1 MFDFDSFYNNI
12 EIMMNQRADIP
23 VMTTPIVKPDAL
35 PVKQPVWSYADV
47 LNNIDIGVLVLDH
60 QLKSVAFR
68 NPALHDI
75 LGDRSAPF
83 GYASLLK
90 FFPSADVT
98 DYVADRPSTIQYNK
112 RLLGF
117 SIYPVSAKHTCVFIR
132 DITEKARLE
141 SIAQAVNT
149 MDNLGF
155 IFSGIRHEIG
165 NPLNSIKMT
174 ISVLRNNLDNFSKE
188 TISEYVERTYA
199 EILRMEYLLKSL
211 KSFSMFERIDAR
223 RHSFK
228 SFLEKFVSLIHR
240 DLEAQNIQLMVQP
253 IVEDLIVL
261 IDPQALH
268 QAMLNLITNAAESL
282 GDRPAG
288 KITIRT
294 RCDGSLA
301 WLSVEDNGCGMSQ
314 DQLKHLFQPFC
325 TSKPQGNGLGLVITQ
340 KLLAKMNASIDI
352 LSQEGIGTKVNIAL
366 PLADYDKSPHQD
378 AGKTQEK
385 A

>member
-1 MFDFDSFYNNI
+1 MF
-12 EIMMNQRADIP
+12 
-23 VMTTPIVKPDAL
+23 TPAMEPAER
-35 PVKQPVWSYADV
+35 PGKQPVWSYADV

-60 QLKSVAFR
+60 QSESVAFR
-68 NPALHDI
+68 NPALFEI
-75 LGDRSAPF
+75 LGDRSTPF
-83 GYASLLK
+83 DYSNLLQ
-90 FFPSADVT
+90 FFPSVAETEHAADK
-98 DYVADRPSTIQYNK
+98 PSTIQYNK

-117 SIYPVSAKHTCVFIR
+117 TIYPVSAKHSCVFIR

-174 ISVLRNNLDNFSKE
+174 ISVMRNNLENFSKE
-188 TISEYVERTYA
+188 TISEYVERTYT

-211 KSFSMFERIDAR
+211 KSFSMFERIDCR
-223 RHSFK
+223 SHSFN
-228 SFLEKFVSLIHR
+228 SFLDKFISLIRR
-240 DLEAQNIQLMVQP
+240 DIEAQNIQL
-253 IVEDLIVL
+253 IVEPLREQISVL

-268 QAMLNLITNAAESL
+268 QAMLNIITNAAEAL
-282 GDRPAG
+282 GDKPSR
-288 KITIRT
+288 KITLRT
-294 RCDGSLA
+294 HCNGSLA

-325 TSKPQGNGLGLVITQ
+325 TTKPQGNGLGLVITQ

-352 LSQEGIGTKVNIAL
+352 LSQEGTGTKVHIAL
-366 PLADYDKSPHQD
+366 PIDGAE
-378 AGKTQEK
+378 KTSYRESGQPQELK
-385 A
+385 PA